1 MWGTVINAAGIVAGA
16 LLGAL
21 AKKRIRVSAMET
33 VNKLMGV
40 TIFVF
45 GMNGIIS
52 AMFTVG
58 ADGTLTADGG
68 LLLLASIVIGTFAGG
83 ALRLEERL
91 SGLGGWVERRFRL
104 QGFAKGFVSSSI
116 LYCTG
121 AMAIIGA
128 VNDSLR
134 GDPSTLIAKAVMDAV
149 ISVVA
154 AASMGIS
161 VAFSAVTVFLYQ
173 GAISLFAGLLEPVL
187 SADLLND
194 ISMVGYALLLC
205 LGFNFACGS
214 KIKTADTLPSL
225 LVPVLFNML
234 SVWKN

>member
-1 MWGTVINAAGIVAGA
+1 MLGTVVNAGGIIVGS

-21 AKKRIRVSAMET
+21 LKKRINVSSMET
-33 VNKLMGV
+33 VNKLMGI
-40 TIFVF
+40 TILIF
-45 GMNGIIS
+45 GFNGIIS
-52 AMFTVG
+52 SMFHVE
-58 ADGTLTADGG
+58 ADGTLVSQGG
-68 LLLLASIVIGTFAGG
+68 LLLLASVVAGTFLGS

-91 SGLGGWVERRFRL
+91 AGLGGWVERKFHF

-128 VNDSLR
+128 INDSLR
-134 GDPSTLIAKAVMDAV
+134 GDPSTLVAKAIMDAT

-154 AASMGIS
+154 AAAMGIS
-161 VAFSAVTVFLYQ
+161 VAFSAVSVFIYQ
-173 GAISLFAGLLEPVL
+173 GSIFLFAGMLEPYI
-187 SADLLND
+187 SAAMLND

-205 LGFNFACGS
+205 IGFNFACGS

-234 SVWKN
+234 LMWKK